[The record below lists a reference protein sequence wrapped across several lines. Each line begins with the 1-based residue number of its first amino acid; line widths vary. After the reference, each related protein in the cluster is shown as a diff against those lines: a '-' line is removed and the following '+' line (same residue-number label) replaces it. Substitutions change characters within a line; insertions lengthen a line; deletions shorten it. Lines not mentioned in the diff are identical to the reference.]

1 MKSLDV
7 RLLTYVFLVAA
18 PIAWGGSFVAGKAA
32 VQEIPPFALAFLRFA
47 ASSLILVPWVLRK
60 EGKKALPE
68 KRHIPLLAFLGFT
81 GAFLYNIFF
90 LYGLKFNPAGESSL
104 VIATNPI
111 LTTVAGAIF
120 LRERLTAVQGVA
132 LVLAFGGA
140 AITVTKGNPSMFLS
154 GAIGPHQLLLFGA
167 PVCWAAFTVAG
178 KKAMAHY
185 SPVTSVA
192 YTCVTG
198 SLFILPFAI
207 PQILFD
213 TPWARLSVV
222 AWGSLIYLI
231 ILVTVLAFVWWYAGV
246 ERLGAT
252 RAAVFI
258 NLVPIS
264 GMITAAVLMA
274 EPLLPAHIIGA
285 VLVIGGVVLNQRPGS
300 PSPREGLSHR
310 H

>member
-1 MKSLDV
+1 MKLLDT
-7 RLLTYVFLVAA
+7 RILTYLFLVGA
-18 PIAWGGSFVAGKAA
+18 PITWGGSFVAGKAA
-32 VQEIPPFALAFLRFA
+32 VQEIPPFALAFIRFA

-60 EGKKALPE
+60 EGKKALPGR
-68 KRHIPLLAFLGFT
+68 KHIPLLVFLGFT

-111 LTTVAGAIF
+111 LTTIAGALF
-120 LRERLTAVQGVA
+120 LRERLTAIQGVA
-132 LVLAFGGA
+132 LALAFLGA
-140 AITVTKGNPSMFLS
+140 MITVTKASPSMLLS
-154 GAIGPHQLLLFGA
+154 GGIGPHQLLLFGA

-192 YTCVTG
+192 YTCVAGT
-198 SLFILPFAI
+198 LFFLPFAI
-207 PQILFD
+207 PQIFG
-213 TPWARLSVV
+213 TPWARLSLV
-222 AWGSLIYLI
+222 AWGSLVYLT

-252 RAAVFI
+252 RAAVFV

-264 GMITAAVLMA
+264 GMITAAVLLA
-274 EPLLPAHIIGA
+274 EPLLPVHIVGA
-285 VLVIGGVVLNQRPGS
+285 AMVIGGVILNQRAV
-300 PSPREGLSHR
+300 
-310 H
+310 